1 MTAIAD
7 RAPSAG
13 AKSGESSESMAK
25 SSRMVD
31 REVFFKIFV
40 TCTIAPA
47 TWATEANDRN
57 IYTVLLI

>member
-1 MTAIAD
+1 
-7 RAPSAG
+7 
-13 AKSGESSESMAK
+13 MAK

-57 IYTVLLI
+57 IYAVLLI